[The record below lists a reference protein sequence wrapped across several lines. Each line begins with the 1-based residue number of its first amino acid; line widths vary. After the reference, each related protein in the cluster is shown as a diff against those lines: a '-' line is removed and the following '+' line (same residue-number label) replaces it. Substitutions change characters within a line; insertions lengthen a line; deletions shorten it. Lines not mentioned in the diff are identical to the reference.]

1 MRSNLAVPTTF
12 FTDMSV
18 ESTKRSPSF
27 CLRATDHRSNVC
39 VENTVSGMRLWRS
52 MHLATFCFESAW
64 MHSTAYIDL
73 NMTIS
78 DLGLFRS
85 PAQYSKVRRAI
96 CEEIKKRGVET
107 NR

>member
-1 MRSNLAVPTTF
+1 
-12 FTDMSV
+12 
-18 ESTKRSPSF
+18 
-27 CLRATDHRSNVC
+27 
-39 VENTVSGMRLWRS
+39 
-52 MHLATFCFESAW
+52 